1 MRTPTDRMMRVRT
14 SRRLR
19 STAPFVTAAFVAA
32 TLLIAAALAGCGSGG
47 GTSGS
52 GATPMP
58 PMSAGTIV
66 GAGATFPQPLYSKWG
81 QDYAGAS
88 GVKLNYQGIG
98 SGGGISA
105 IEAKT
110 VDFGASDAPL
120 TQADLD
126 ANGLVQF
133 PMVIG
138 GVVMV
143 VNVPGISAG
152 GITLDAATLAGIY
165 SGSITVWNDPAIVA
179 LNSGVT
185 LPSTA
190 INVVHRS
197 DSSGTTW
204 IFTNYLTQAV
214 PDAWTAGADK
224 EIPWPTGVGAKGS
237 SGVAATVQQV
247 VGSIGYVDQAY
258 AFQNGMAY
266 TKLVNHDGKVVEPSV
281 QTITSAAVNAP
292 WAEAADNGFYALL
305 VDAPGAN
312 SWPITGASFILMQK
326 APADAARSKAAIDFF
341 SWAFKQGG
349 TSATDLTYVPIPA
362 AVQALVVKKAWSQ
375 ITGAGQ

>member
-1 MRTPTDRMMRVRT
+1 MASD
-14 SRRLR
+14 
-19 STAPFVTAAFVAA
+19 AANNG
-32 TLLIAAALAGCGSGG
+32 LAL
-47 GTSGS
+47 
-52 GATPMP
+52 
-58 PMSAGTIV
+58 V
-66 GAGATFPQPLYSKWG
+66 
-81 QDYAGAS
+81 
-88 GVKLNYQGIG
+88 IG

-120 TQADLD
+120 SKADLD

-152 GITLDAATLAGIY
+152 GITLDAATLGAIY
-165 SGSITVWNDPAIVA
+165 SGTVTTWNDPAIA
-179 LNSGVT
+179 KLNPGVS
-185 LPSTA
+185 LPATA

-204 IFTNYLTQAV
+204 IFTNYLTQAA
-214 PDAWTAGADK
+214 PTAWTAGADK
-224 EIPWPTGVGAKGS
+224 EITWPTGVGAKGS

-247 VGSIGYVDQAY
+247 EGSIGYVDQAY
-258 AFQNGMAY
+258 AFQNAMAY
-266 TKLVNHDGKVVEPSV
+266 TKLVNADGKVVEPSEK
-281 QTITSAAVNAP
+281 TITAAATNAAWTDAVN
-292 WAEAADNGFYALL
+292 NGFYAVL
-305 VDAPGAN
+305 VNSPGAD

-326 APADAARSKAAIDFF
+326 TPDDSARTKATLDFF
-341 SWAFKQGG
+341 RWAYKQGS
-349 TSATDLTYVPIPA
+349 SATALTYVPIPA
-362 AVQALVVKKAWSQ
+362 AVVTLVEKQAWSQ